1 MYLFIKRTMPKIH
14 VIVTTHT
21 TRHLRR
27 TLMGV
32 ASQWRKADSVTV
44 TIDGDGA
51 EIVEL
56 VRACS
61 VEFGMQIRV
70 VSRAH
75 QGVCRSAQVRN
86 NGARAAIA
94 EASPD
99 DVLIFYDGDCCPAP
113 EALERYERLFEGSN
127 WWAGARGK
135 LSRAVEGDVPVV
147 LVIGHWITLDRD
159 QTEQFDE
166 RGLRQGKWPAR
177 PSEEELA
184 KLPRRRARYTRQ
196 LLMRKLGLAKGHKP
210 KLASGNFG
218 IRVSEFV
225 AVNGFDELYEGY
237 GQEDDDLGR
246 RVYKH
251 AGRVAIGVDQCL
263 VFHQWHPTRQP
274 GAWETAPGVARF
286 KRGYSVEA
294 ERGLKN
300 PVTQP
305 EPRVEAVGEGARAE
319 RRVG

>member
-1 MYLFIKRTMPKIH
+1 MSKIH

-51 EIVEL
+51 EILEL
-56 VRACS
+56 VRACAE
-61 VEFGMQIRV
+61 EFAMPIRV
-70 VSRAH
+70 VSRVH

-94 EASPD
+94 AAMPD
-99 DVLIFYDGDCCPAP
+99 DMLVFYDGDCCPAP
-113 EALERYERLFEGSN
+113 EALERYERLFE
-127 WWAGARGK
+127 
-135 LSRAVEGDVPVV
+135 RASWGFGTMGGTASVDDDRRKVV
-147 LVIGHWITLDRD
+147 LVIGHWITLTPE

-166 RGLRQGKWPAR
+166 RALRMGKWPAK
-177 PSEEELA
+177 PDEEEIA
-184 KLPRRRARYTRQ
+184 KLPRRRKRYMRQ
-196 LLMRKLGLAKGHKP
+196 LLMRKLKLAKGHKP

-218 IRVSEFV
+218 IRVSEYV

-251 AGRVAIGVDQCL
+251 GGRVAIGVDQCL

-286 KRGYSVEA
+286 KKPYGVEA

-300 PVTQP
+300 PVSQP
-305 EPRVEAVGEGARAE
+305 DPVVEDVVSREVRVAQ
-319 RRVG
+319 